1 MAITV
6 MYDAGA
12 HISVNSLNQNLNQV
26 GKSLEKISTGQ
37 KFNDAN
43 GNAASYAISEKMLEQ
58 IRSLYQDDQNVQNGS
73 SMIKTAERGIDQ
85 IVNNLRTMKEKAI
98 DAANDSNTDE
108 DRATIQKEIDQ
119 RREVIN
125 DIALG
130 TKYNGKILLDG
141 RWKQQTGSTGSTGG
155 TIDDAGAYI
164 DGVTNL
170 FGLSKGTM
178 TKSGVMSWANNKI
191 AYTSPANNYVPL
203 NFGGSTASNFPE
215 DMDQQGFSILC
226 TVSSC
231 PSFYGFVFDASK
243 AIGESEIKGTA
254 NAPVYVVGIKGADTA
269 QKISAA
275 LFQGL
280 ANATGQ
286 TGSDTITL
294 NSNHQVTFKK
304 DGNNYSFTQSYAFYV
319 FEGYSAVYADPQA
332 TSSAATGGITSPL
345 WIQHGTQSG
354 QRVHLSINDMR
365 SKALGIDK
373 AEVTTIEKANSA
385 ISIIDNAI
393 ETALDEATT
402 MGAYLQR
409 LETAFANVVT
419 MRENTQGAE
428 STIRDADMAKE
439 ITEYTKYN
447 ILAQASQ
454 AMLAQ
459 SNQNSSFVLGML
471 Q

>member
-164 DGVTNL
+164 DGV
-170 FGLSKGTM
+170 K
-178 TKSGVMSWANNKI
+178 
-191 AYTSPANNYVPL
+191 
-203 NFGGSTASNFPE
+203 
-215 DMDQQGFSILC
+215 
-226 TVSSC
+226 
-231 PSFYGFVFDASK
+231 
-243 AIGESEIKGTA
+243 
-254 NAPVYVVGIKGADTA
+254 
-269 QKISAA
+269 
-275 LFQGL
+275 
-280 ANATGQ
+280 
-286 TGSDTITL
+286 
-294 NSNHQVTFKK
+294 
-304 DGNNYSFTQSYAFYV
+304 
-319 FEGYSAVYADPQA
+319 
-332 TSSAATGGITSPL
+332 
-345 WIQHGTQSG
+345 
-354 QRVHLSINDMR
+354 
-365 SKALGIDK
+365 
-373 AEVTTIEKANSA
+373 
-385 ISIIDNAI
+385 
-393 ETALDEATT
+393 
-402 MGAYLQR
+402 
-409 LETAFANVVT
+409 
-419 MRENTQGAE
+419 
-428 STIRDADMAKE
+428 
-439 ITEYTKYN
+439 
-447 ILAQASQ
+447 
-454 AMLAQ
+454 
-459 SNQNSSFVLGML
+459 
-471 Q
+471 